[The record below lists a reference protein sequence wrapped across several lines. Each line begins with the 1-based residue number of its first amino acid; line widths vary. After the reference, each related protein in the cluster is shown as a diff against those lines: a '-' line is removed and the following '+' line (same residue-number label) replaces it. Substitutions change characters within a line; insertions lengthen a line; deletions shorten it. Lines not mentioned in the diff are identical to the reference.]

1 MKKIV
6 ITILIC
12 LIFLGSIWFLYKRN
26 IDYHMIQI
34 VEKQPDIVFS
44 AEFHS
49 GDKGTYKYSIGN
61 KDLEKF
67 QRIFCKN
74 CHIVRIMKLLLL

>member
-1 MKKIV
+1 
-6 ITILIC
+6 
-12 LIFLGSIWFLYKRN
+12 
-26 IDYHMIQI
+26 MIQT

-61 KDLEKF
+61 KDLEK
-67 QRIFCKN
+67 I
-74 CHIVRIMKLLLL
+74 